1 MIITVTEVGQ
11 ERTESKNNKSWKCTT
26 VKYTGDQGDKEKTF
40 RSFGPDYKLVASMEA
55 GKTYDVG
62 LKKEGNFWVWTSVTE
77 ADGFTHEKKSSSTR
91 AGGGGGANNT
101 GYWDE
106 KFNLDKERFEFDKAK
121 QPLIVRQSC
130 IGYAVDYLKNSSS
143 QPSVEDVLEVASKF
157 EAFVYS
163 TGEEELQNME
173 VE

>member
-1 MIITVTEVGQ
+1 MIITVLEVGGVQ
-11 ERTESKNNKSWKCTT
+11 TESKNNKSWKSVV

-40 RSFGPDYKLVASMEA
+40 RSFGPDYKFVASLEE

-62 LKKEGNFWVWTSVTE
+62 LKKEGNFWIWNSVTPS
-77 ADGFTHEKKSSSTR
+77 DGVRAKPPSTSSS
-91 AGGGGGANNT
+91 GANNSS

-106 KFNLDKERFEFDKAK
+106 KFQLDKERFEFDKSK

-130 IGYAVDYLKNSSS
+130 IGYAVDYLKNMAPNS
-143 QPSVEDVLEVASKF
+143 SVEDVLEVASRFEKF
-157 EAFVYS
+157 VHSNGA
-163 TGEEELQNME
+163 EELQNME